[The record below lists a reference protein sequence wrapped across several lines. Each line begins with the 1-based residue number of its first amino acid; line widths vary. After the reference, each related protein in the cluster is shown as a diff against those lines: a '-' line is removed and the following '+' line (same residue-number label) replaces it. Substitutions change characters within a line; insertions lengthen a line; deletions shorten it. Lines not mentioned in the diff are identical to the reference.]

1 MVINNKKI
9 VRVVLYIFMFS
20 INFEMISLAGNSES
34 FTVGRITGFLYLGV
48 LLYKRVGLDIY
59 PYKNV
64 LYPLVLFVLVIL
76 ISSALHLNH
85 FSAQIFNI
93 SIIQNIVLFFLLLIH
108 ERKDPGVL
116 DKSLYA
122 FALGTV
128 LLSVFYLFGIG
139 VEYEYG
145 RLTLFGDDQN
155 YIGLR
160 MGIAS
165 VIFINFVF
173 ISGSRMYWRRLFFI
187 MPIPVLLT
195 VMIESGS
202 RLAFISY
209 VLMMFVLIAFYF
221 MTNSGK
227 RKAVAMMYGGFFI
240 FVLMPLFLSNTM
252 LMDRLLAARQGDLSG
267 RDYIWQVYLDKVL
280 QSPVIGYGFSGFM
293 EIGINAF
300 GGYISTHNVI
310 LEVLLYGGFIALL
323 AYVWFIYRVLYY
335 GFRRYFSEKVY
346 IGLVLMISYI
356 GSVLSM
362 QVLETKLM
370 WFIMA
375 FNCIYLSRKR
385 LKSKNLYTEK
395 SEVNLITK

>member
-1 MVINNKKI
+1 MVINKAK
-9 VRVVLYIFMFS
+9 VARVALYIFMFS
-20 INFEMISLAGNSES
+20 INFEMISLLGNSDS
-34 FTVGRITGFLYLGV
+34 FAVGRITGFLYLGV
-48 LLYKRVGLDIY
+48 LIYQRIRIDIYLYKNL
-59 PYKNV
+59 
-64 LYPLVLFVLVIL
+64 LYPLVLFILVIL
-76 ISSALHLNH
+76 VSSVLHLNH
-85 FSAQIFNI
+85 LSVQIFNI

-116 DKSLYA
+116 EKSLYA

-128 LLSVFYLFGIG
+128 LLSIFYLFGIG

-165 VIFINFVF
+165 IILINFVF
-173 ISGSRMYWRRLFFI
+173 ISGSRLYWRRLFLTI
-187 MPIPVLLT
+187 PIPVLLT
-195 VMIESGS
+195 VMINSGS

-221 MTNSGK
+221 MTNPGK
-227 RKAVAMMYGGFFI
+227 RKVVALIYGGLFI

-252 LMDRLLAARQGDLSG
+252 LMDRLFAAEQGDLSG
-267 RDYIWQVYLDKVL
+267 RDYIWDTYLYKIW

-293 EIGINAF
+293 EIGKNTF
-300 GGYISTHNVI
+300 GGYMSSHNVI
-310 LEVLLYGGFIALL
+310 LEVLLYGGLIALI

-335 GFRRYFSEKVY
+335 GFRRYLSEKVY
-346 IGLVLMISYI
+346 IGLILMISYI

-362 QVLETKLM
+362 QVLVTKLM
-370 WFIMA
+370 WFILA
-375 FNCIYLSRKR
+375 FNCVFLSHKG
-385 LKSKNLYTEK
+385 LKDKGFFAKNSRVHL
-395 SEVNLITK
+395 LIR